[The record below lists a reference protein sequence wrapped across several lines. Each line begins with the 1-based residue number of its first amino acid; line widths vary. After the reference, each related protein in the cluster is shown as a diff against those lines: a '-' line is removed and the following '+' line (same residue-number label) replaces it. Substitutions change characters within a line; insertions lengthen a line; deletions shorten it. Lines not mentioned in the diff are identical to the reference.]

1 MCGKIPFDIVASVD
15 DIPPQAGKIL
25 DNDTVDKARFNIGE
39 HLLEAGPVKI
49 RTRCTVVNVGLNHDD
64 FRVLLQIPG
73 DNQLLGFNRAVRV
86 CLSSTES
93 RT

>member
-1 MCGKIPFDIVASVD
+1 MTMTQLIRP
-15 DIPPQAGKIL
+15 
-25 DNDTVDKARFNIGE
+25 RFNIGE

-49 RTRCTVVNVGLNHDD
+49 HTRCTVVNVGLNHDD

-73 DNQLLGFNRAVRV
+73 DNQLLVSIEAVRV
-86 CLSSTES
+86 CLSSTER